1 MILFEDK
8 KIKRIAKSENV
19 KMPDK
24 YINTI
29 DETLNSLEDN
39 NEKKK
44 IKPMW
49 KYGLN
54 FAIAMAILSFIVL
67 PNLSPEIAYAMQEI
81 PIVGNIVKVITI
93 KNYFDKDG
101 NSELDVEIPNIKN
114 DDNSVSESNEYVNKD
129 VNELT
134 QRSIDE
140 FYAEE
145 DPENHLFV
153 KIESDVIENS
163 KNWFTLRLTINETAG
178 SSDLKYKYYHIDK
191 KTDKIVNLGDL
202 FIN

>member
-93 KNYFDKDG
+93 KNYFD
-101 NSELDVEIPNIKN
+101 
-114 DDNSVSESNEYVNKD
+114 EY
-129 VNELT
+129 
-134 QRSIDE
+134 
-140 FYAEE
+140 
-145 DPENHLFV
+145 
-153 KIESDVIENS
+153 
-163 KNWFTLRLTINETAG
+163 INESFITSYDG
-178 SSDLKYKYYHIDK
+178 KGGQKIYIFEKYCEK
-191 KTDKIVNLGDL
+191 
-202 FIN
+202 